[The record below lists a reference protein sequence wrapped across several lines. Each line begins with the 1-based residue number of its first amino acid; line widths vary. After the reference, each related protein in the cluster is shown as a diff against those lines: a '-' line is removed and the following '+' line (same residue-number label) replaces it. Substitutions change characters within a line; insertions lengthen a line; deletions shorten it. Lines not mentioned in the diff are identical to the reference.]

1 MSSKYN
7 MIEFRVW
14 RSSILARNSVRASSE
29 RNTDVC
35 LTINHS
41 SQVVRAKP
49 CKVSSV
55 QLALTEQFPI
65 PDTRSNFCEVNHSRT
80 HAWGEPPLIKNLV
93 KIQIFVHFPFWKIND
108 GGWNVL
114 WSQTD
119 NKSIHKQPSL
129 VVRLDSLI
137 YQQYIFKK
145 KGGLDTKY
153 SSSVRVLQE
162 TNQIDILS
170 HRH

>member
-93 KIQIFVHFPFWKIND
+93 KIQIFVHFPFWKINHR
-108 GGWNVL
+108 GWDVL

-119 NKSIHKQPSL
+119 NKSIHKTTFSGGSIGLSNPPAIYFQKERGTWHQ
-129 VVRLDSLI
+129 VLI
-137 YQQYIFKK
+137 FCYCAP
-145 KGGLDTKY
+145 GNE
-153 SSSVRVLQE
+153 S
-162 TNQIDILS
+162 N
-170 HRH
+170 RHFVT